1 MDKKLKKMLKELRID
16 TEEWFKE
23 MDKKTFWG
31 LIMTTEHIIIKSG
44 DEIVTHILT
53 SEKGT
58 IIIRKPD

>member
-1 MDKKLKKMLKELRID
+1 
-16 TEEWFKE
+16 
-23 MDKKTFWG
+23 
-31 LIMTTEHIIIKSG
+31 MTTEHIIIKSG